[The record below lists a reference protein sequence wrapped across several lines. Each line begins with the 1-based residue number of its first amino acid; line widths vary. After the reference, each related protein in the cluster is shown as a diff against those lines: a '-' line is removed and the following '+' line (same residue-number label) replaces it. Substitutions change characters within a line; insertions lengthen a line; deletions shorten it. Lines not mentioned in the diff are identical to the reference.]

1 MKTCRLLP
9 LTLAIG
15 AALALPVRAQ
25 SLLAL
30 YDAARG
36 HDAAYQS
43 AKSQYEAN
51 LYKADQ
57 AKSALLPTVTL
68 NASASNTQLRTEAG
82 GTTSD
87 RGFDTQS
94 ASVNATQPLYRP
106 GNLATYQQGT
116 RQTDL
121 AEAQLLAA
129 EQDLIVRV
137 SQAYFDVLASQDSLT
152 FVQAQKTA
160 VAEQLASARRNFEV
174 GTATITDTREAQ
186 ARYDLVIAQEIAA
199 DNDLR
204 VKKLALNLLVGKAE
218 TAPYPLAPAT
228 TLPALLPE
236 DINTWVQQGQD
247 QHPAIRQARTA
258 LEVATLETDKA
269 TAGHKPTLDL
279 TGSVGVN
286 RNINGTTVSSV
297 DSRTTSTTVGVQF
310 VMPLF
315 AGFATQNRLRETLAL
330 EDKAR
335 SDLEAA
341 RRTVA
346 QSTRTAYFGVVSG
359 LGQVKALEA
368 AEASSQ
374 SALDANKLGYQVG
387 VRINI
392 DVLNSQSQLYQTK
405 RDLAKARYD
414 VLMGGLKLR
423 QANGSLKSEDLQGV
437 NSLLAPPAAP
447 TPEPAPAQPRSP
459 SEPVKKS

>member
-1 MKTCRLLP
+1 MKSFRLLP

-15 AALALPVRAQ
+15 AALALPAQAQ
-25 SLLAL
+25 SLQEL
-30 YDAARG
+30 YEAARG
-36 HDAAYQS
+36 HDAAYQ
-43 AKSQYEAN
+43 AARAQYEAN
-51 LYKADQ
+51 LHKADQ
-57 AKSALLPTVTL
+57 AKAALLPTVNFTAG
-68 NASASNTQLRTEAG
+68 ASTSSLRTEQG
-82 GTTSD
+82 SGTSTRD
-87 RGFDTQS
+87 FDNRNVGIN
-94 ASVNATQPLYRP
+94 ASQPLYRP
-106 GNLATYQQGT
+106 NNLASYQQGT
-116 RQTDL
+116 RQAEL

-199 DNDLR
+199 ENDLR
-204 VKKLALNLLVGKAE
+204 VKKLALDQLVGKPDAR
-218 TAPYPLAPAT
+218 PHPLTPAA
-228 TLPALLPE
+228 TLPGLLPE
-236 DINTWVQQGQD
+236 DVNTWVQQGQE
-247 QHPAIRQARTA
+247 QHPAIRQARIA
-258 LEVATLETDKA
+258 LEIADLETDKA
-269 TAGHKPTLDL
+269 SAGHKPTLDL
-279 TGSVGVN
+279 NASHTIN
-286 RNINGTTVSSV
+286 RNIGGTAFFPT
-297 DSRTTSTTVGVQF
+297 DSKTYNTTVGVQF
-310 VMPLF
+310 NLPLF

-330 EDKAR
+330 EEKAR
-335 SDLEAA
+335 ADLENAQ
-341 RRTVA
+341 RSVA
-346 QSTRTAYFGVVSG
+346 QGTRSAYFGVVSG

-414 VLMGGLKLR
+414 VLVGGLRLR
-423 QANGSLKSEDLQGV
+423 QANGTLKSEDLQGV
-437 NSLLAPPAAP
+437 NALLAPA
-447 TPEPAPAQPRSP
+447 PAPAPAP
-459 SEPVKKS
+459 AK

>member
-1 MKTCRLLP
+1 MSMKAFRLLP

-15 AALALPVRAQ
+15 ATLALPVRAQ
-25 SLLAL
+25 SLLDL
-30 YDAARG
+30 YEAARG
-36 HDAAYQS
+36 HDAAYQ
-43 AKSQYEAN
+43 AARSQYEAN
-51 LYKADQ
+51 QFKADQ
-57 AKSALLPTVTL
+57 AKAALLPTVNLTAG
-68 NASASNTQLRTEAG
+68 ASTSQLRTESG

-87 RGFDTQS
+87 RSFDNRNVGVS
-94 ASVNATQPLYRP
+94 ASQPLYRP
-106 GNLATYQQGT
+106 ANMANYQQGA
-116 RQTDL
+116 RQSEL

-199 DNDLR
+199 ENDLR
-204 VKKLALNLLVGKAE
+204 VKKLALNQLVGKGD
-218 TAPYPLAPAT
+218 TSPHPLASSAA
-228 TLPALLPE
+228 LPGLLPE
-236 DINTWVQQGQD
+236 DVNLWVQQGQE
-247 QHPAIRQARTA
+247 QHPAIRQARVA
-258 LEVATLETDKA
+258 MEVATLETDKA
-269 TAGHKPTLDL
+269 KAGHKPTLDL
-279 TGSVGVN
+279 NASHTQN
-286 RNINGTTVSSV
+286 RNIGGTALSTT
-297 DSRTTSTTVGVQF
+297 DSRTTNTTVGVQF
-310 VMPLF
+310 VLPLF

-335 SDLEAA
+335 ADLEAA
-341 RRTVA
+341 QRNVA
-346 QSTRTAYFGVVSG
+346 QGTRTAYFGVVSG
-359 LGQVKALEA
+359 LGQVRALQA
-368 AEASSQ
+368 AETSSQ

-414 VLMGGLKLR
+414 VLVGGLKLR
-423 QANGSLKSEDLQGV
+423 QANGTLRSEDLQGV
-437 NSLLAPPAAP
+437 NALLAPTPQAVPAAAG
-447 TPEPAPAQPRSP
+447 APAAAPQSR
-459 SEPVKKS
+459 

>member
-1 MKTCRLLP
+1 MKTYRLLP

-25 SLLAL
+25 SLLEL

-51 LYKADQ
+51 LAKADQ
-57 AKSALLPTVTL
+57 AKAALLPTVNFTAG
-68 NASASNTQLRTEAG
+68 ASSTQLRTEG
-82 GTTSD
+82 GSAPGNRD
-87 RGFDTQS
+87 FDTRSTGIS
-94 ASVNATQPLYRP
+94 ASQPLYRP
-106 GNLATYQQGT
+106 NNYASYQQGT
-116 RQTDL
+116 RQTEL

-186 ARYDLVIAQEIAA
+186 ARFDLVTAQEIAA

-204 VKKLALNLLVGKAE
+204 VKKLALNQLVGKAD
-218 TAPYPLAPAT
+218 TAPHPLVPASS
-228 TLPALLPE
+228 LPALLPE

-247 QHPAIRQARTA
+247 QHPAIRQARIA
-258 LEVATLETDKA
+258 LEIADLETDKA
-269 TAGHKPTLDL
+269 SAGHKPTLDL
-279 TGSVGVN
+279 NASHTIN
-286 RNINGTTVSSV
+286 RNIGGSTVATG
-297 DSRTTSTTVGVQF
+297 DSRTTNTTVGVQF
-310 VMPLF
+310 VLPLF
-315 AGFATQNRLRETLAL
+315 AGFATQNRLKETLAL

-335 SDLEAA
+335 SDLDAA
-341 RRTVA
+341 QRNVA
-346 QSTRTAYFGVVSG
+346 QGTRTAYFGVVSG

-368 AEASSQ
+368 AETSSQ

-414 VLMGGLKLR
+414 VLVGGLKLR
-423 QANGSLKSEDLQGV
+423 QANGTLKSEDLQGV
-437 NSLLAPPAAP
+437 NALLAPAATAPATAAP
-447 TPEPAPAQPRSP
+447 AAQPR
-459 SEPVKKS
+459 